1 MGMFENLTKKR
12 ISSIIVNKT
21 GRNLTILECVP
32 VIILNDAM
40 PSMTKHNGDGWY
52 ALTNEGALFVDNYV
66 VLDFE
71 PIKSIT
77 DIGNVLIL
85 ELRDGTQVGIKP
97 KHEPAR
103 KVVLS
108 TTISQ

>member
-1 MGMFENLTKKR
+1 MGMLENLTKKR
-12 ISSIIVNKT
+12 ISSIITNKT

-40 PSMTKHNGDGWY
+40 LSITKHGGDGWY
-52 ALTNEGALFVDNYV
+52 VLTNEGALFVDNYV

-77 DIGNVLIL
+77 ENGNGIIL
-85 ELRDGTQVGIKP
+85 KLGNGSQVGIKP
-97 KHEPAR
+97 KHETAR

-108 TTISQ
+108 TTISG